1 MRHEIKQILY
11 FNIWDTW
18 FECDTNCT
26 SVVSSRMITS
36 MAIAVNGQALRFFA
50 VMHVNLWQVFVPGL
64 LQSALVMSRF
74 DKKKKNNVRMY

>member
-1 MRHEIKQILY
+1 
-11 FNIWDTW
+11 
-18 FECDTNCT
+18 
-26 SVVSSRMITS
+26 MITS

-74 DKKKKNNVRMY
+74 DKKKRITLECINNNGKD